1 MIEIRSIQEKYL
13 WVYTGSDSK
22 IGLCPGSALNL
33 NQAKL
38 APKQPNFLKLGDACD
53 RYVVKLEGESP
64 LRTQERRTVREGKG
78 VYREVESE
86 ESRIQNADLTNR
98 KCI

>member
-1 MIEIRSIQEKYL
+1 MKVRLVSRPD
-13 WVYTGSDSK
+13 YT
-22 IGLCPGSALNL
+22 IHLPSAS
-33 NQAKL
+33 AE
-38 APKQPNFLKLGDACD
+38 GTCD

-64 LRTQERRTVREGKG
+64 LRALVRRTVREGKG
-78 VYREVESE
+78 VHREVESE

>member
-1 MIEIRSIQEKYL
+1 MVGQEKERNFKPISHL
-13 WVYTGSDSK
+13 S
-22 IGLCPGSALNL
+22 PGR
-33 NQAKL
+33 KD
-38 APKQPNFLKLGDACD
+38 GCD

-64 LRTQERRTVREGKG
+64 LRALVRRTVREGKG
-78 VYREVESE
+78 VHREVESE

>member
-1 MIEIRSIQEKYL
+1 MNYLTQKMNAKRSIGEDVL
-13 WVYTGSDSK
+13 ILVRIT
-22 IGLCPGSALNL
+22 
-33 NQAKL
+33 
-38 APKQPNFLKLGDACD
+38 CD

-64 LRTQERRTVREGKG
+64 LRALVRRTVREGKG
-78 VYREVESE
+78 VHREVESE

>member
-1 MIEIRSIQEKYL
+1 MRN
-13 WVYTGSDSK
+13 YT
-22 IGLCPGSALNL
+22 
-33 NQAKL
+33 
-38 APKQPNFLKLGDACD
+38 CD

-64 LRTQERRTVREGKG
+64 LRALVRRTVREGKG

-98 KCI
+98 KCIRGRRLFRTRVRMNPKSNTYPEGVSVYATG

>member
-1 MIEIRSIQEKYL
+1 M
-13 WVYTGSDSK
+13 
-22 IGLCPGSALNL
+22 LCGRVS
-33 NQAKL
+33 
-38 APKQPNFLKLGDACD
+38 GCVTCD

-64 LRTQERRTVREGKG
+64 LRALVRRTVREGKG
-78 VYREVESE
+78 VHREVESE